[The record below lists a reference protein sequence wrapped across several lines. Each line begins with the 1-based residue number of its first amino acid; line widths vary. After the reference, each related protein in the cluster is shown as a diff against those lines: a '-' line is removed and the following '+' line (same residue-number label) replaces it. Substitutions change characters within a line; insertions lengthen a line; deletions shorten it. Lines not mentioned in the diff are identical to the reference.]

1 MAISDDSPANLFS
14 RYRQPLG
21 LMQFLASDEKV
32 PDKDIDRMHVR
43 DNLKAVQLSRKKIN
57 MLESTLLHWRT
68 KLRHKQA
75 AAAAASLQPVT
86 LRKRRQN
93 IKSEANWPLFY
104 YRWAWR
110 GFVAGIC
117 LRYFGGGRH
126 GRIHLW
132 HLSDGNH
139 DNASCFDLQ
148 WVWYRKTS
156 GSTFFNV

>member
-1 MAISDDSPANLFS
+1 
-14 RYRQPLG
+14 
-21 LMQFLASDEKV
+21 MQYLASDEKV

-104 YRWAWR
+104 YRWGGMVRSVAGSCLQCFSNVR
-110 GFVAGIC
+110 GMTRLILVVCVARYAAGIC
-117 LRYFGGGRH
+117 VVLLWWKAWLDNLLHFSENMVVVTA
-126 GRIHLW
+126 RIFRGCSW
-132 HLSDGNH
+132 
-139 DNASCFDLQ
+139 
-148 WVWYRKTS
+148 
-156 GSTFFNV
+156 